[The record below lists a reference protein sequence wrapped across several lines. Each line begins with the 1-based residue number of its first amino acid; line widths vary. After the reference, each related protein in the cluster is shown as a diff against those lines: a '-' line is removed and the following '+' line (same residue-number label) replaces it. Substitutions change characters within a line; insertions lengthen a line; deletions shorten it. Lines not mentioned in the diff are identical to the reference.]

1 MSVFVTVPLLAAGCS
16 SGSTGHHAAPASGAA
31 SSASSASAQPGAG
44 GVQQITINATNDF
57 RFDPATIHSRVGTLR
72 VTLVDTGSYPHNL
85 AVASLHS
92 TSKTVSGQ
100 PGATSTTYM
109 LTFAHPGT
117 YSFVCTYHSSAGMK
131 GQFVVTP

>member
-1 MSVFVTVPLLAAGCS
+1 MSVFATVPLLAAGCS
-16 SGSTGHHAAPASGAA
+16 SGSTGHHAAPASGPAA
-31 SSASSASAQPGAG
+31 SASAQSGAG

-57 RFDPATIHSRVGTLR
+57 RFDPATIHAHVGMLR

-92 TSKTVSGQ
+92 TSKTVSGE
-100 PGATSTTYM
+100 PGATSTTYT
-109 LTFAHPGT
+109 LTFANPGT
-117 YSFVCTYHSSAGMK
+117 FSFVCTYHSSAGMK